1 MIKPMSILAIGAHPD
16 DVEYGCAG
24 TLVKYAGRKHRIFL
38 MILTRG
44 EQGRNGP
51 GSRQKQ
57 IGEKR
62 RQEQITAARL
72 MRVEKIFWG
81 GYRDTRIPLGKAL
94 IERIEAAIREV
105 EPDLIL
111 VNYGDD
117 THQDHRILAQAAQSA
132 TRYVRNVLFFEVPT
146 TQNFNPQIFVDISD
160 TLDEKVQALEAH
172 ASQVM
177 KTNIKDLSIVELARA
192 NAVFRGIQ
200 GRVKYAEAFTPL
212 RLFINI

>member
-1 MIKPMSILAIGAHPD
+1 
-16 DVEYGCAG
+16 
-24 TLVKYAGRKHRIFL
+24 
-38 MILTRG
+38 
-44 EQGRNGP
+44 
-51 GSRQKQ
+51 
-57 IGEKR
+57 
-62 RQEQITAARL
+62 
-72 MRVEKIFWG
+72 MRVEKVFWG
-81 GYRDTRIPLGKAL
+81 GYRDTRIPLGRAL

-117 THQDHRILAQAAQSA
+117 THQDHRIIAQATQSA

-192 NAVFRGIQ
+192 NALFRGIQ
-200 GRVKYAEAFTPL
+200 GRVKYAEAFAPL
-212 RLFINI
+212 GLFINI